1 MTKEET
7 DQITKFQF
15 PMRRIITVR
24 AVYDISDP
32 IFREQG
38 MLSNK
43 KDVINMT
50 LNEVGNIFL
59 EDEVRGRMKL
69 INTDKLIHAL
79 CTDYINGKKTLGQ
92 VIDDQDV
99 AYDIDAVI
107 AALNTAARNY
117 SGNYYV
123 RLDEA
128 IEIVKNG
135 GR

>member
-24 AVYDISDP
+24 AVYDISDL

-59 EDEVRGRMKL
+59 EDE
-69 INTDKLIHAL
+69 
-79 CTDYINGKKTLGQ
+79 
-92 VIDDQDV
+92 
-99 AYDIDAVI
+99 DIIGLRVTCEDI
-107 AALNTAARNY
+107 
-117 SGNYYV
+117 
-123 RLDEA
+123 
-128 IEIVKNG
+128 
-135 GR
+135 

>member
-24 AVYDISDP
+24 AVYGISDP

-59 EDEVRGRMKL
+59 EDE
-69 INTDKLIHAL
+69 
-79 CTDYINGKKTLGQ
+79 
-92 VIDDQDV
+92 
-99 AYDIDAVI
+99 DIIGLRVTCEDI
-107 AALNTAARNY
+107 
-117 SGNYYV
+117 
-123 RLDEA
+123 
-128 IEIVKNG
+128 
-135 GR
+135 

>member
-24 AVYDISDP
+24 VVYDISDP

-59 EDEVRGRMKL
+59 EDE
-69 INTDKLIHAL
+69 
-79 CTDYINGKKTLGQ
+79 
-92 VIDDQDV
+92 
-99 AYDIDAVI
+99 DIIGLRVTCEDI
-107 AALNTAARNY
+107 
-117 SGNYYV
+117 
-123 RLDEA
+123 
-128 IEIVKNG
+128 
-135 GR
+135 

>member
-59 EDEVRGRMKL
+59 EDE
-69 INTDKLIHAL
+69 
-79 CTDYINGKKTLGQ
+79 
-92 VIDDQDV
+92 
-99 AYDIDAVI
+99 DIIGLRVTCEDI
-107 AALNTAARNY
+107 
-117 SGNYYV
+117 
-123 RLDEA
+123 
-128 IEIVKNG
+128 
-135 GR
+135 

>member
-1 MTKEET
+1 M
-7 DQITKFQF
+7 D
-15 PMRRIITVR
+15 
-24 AVYDISDP
+24 
-32 IFREQG
+32 
-38 MLSNK
+38 
-43 KDVINMT
+43 
-50 LNEVGNIFL
+50 
-59 EDEVRGRMKL
+59 RMKL

-107 AALNTAARNY
+107 AALNTVARNY

>member
-15 PMRRIITVR
+15 LMRRIITVR
-24 AVYDISDP
+24 AVYNISDP

-59 EDEVRGRMKL
+59 EDE
-69 INTDKLIHAL
+69 
-79 CTDYINGKKTLGQ
+79 
-92 VIDDQDV
+92 
-99 AYDIDAVI
+99 DIIGLRVTCEDI
-107 AALNTAARNY
+107 
-117 SGNYYV
+117 
-123 RLDEA
+123 
-128 IEIVKNG
+128 
-135 GR
+135 